1 MKRLFFCCCQDPP
14 SSSSLKLST
23 RVCSSF
29 SALSKGVAAS
39 VTFSRNDVVIKMP
52 SLFLFCM

>member
-1 MKRLFFCCCQDPP
+1 MKRLFFCCQDPP
-14 SSSSLKLST
+14 SSSLKLST
-23 RVCSSF
+23 RVYSSF

-39 VTFSRNDVVIKMP
+39 MTFSRNDVVIKVP